1 MIGEHSNR
9 SQKVM
14 YFSFIN
20 LLATLLKEKQNRET
34 DIKCYWCSNEETR
47 PAAIWRV
54 EINASLGLYARE

>member
-20 LLATLLKEKQNRET
+20 QLATLLKEKQNWET

-54 EINASLGLYARE
+54 EI